1 MLNYQPRGQEF
12 IRSQNRTQ
20 DLNDKEDT
28 KEDDIRYSG
37 LCELNTV
44 GIK

>member
-1 MLNYQPRGQEF
+1 MLNYQPRGQEL
-12 IRSQNRTQ
+12 IKSGTRTQ
-20 DLNDKEDT
+20 DMNDKEDT

-37 LCELNTV
+37 WCELNTV